1 MLRLIEERRNSE
13 VSNLKSHT
21 KSEIQTSWGPSTL
34 HSHSVHHGHHPK
46 NAIYTPAIIYTMERV
61 FKESS
66 EEERVHAEKLMEYQ
80 NKRGGKVKLQSIVMP
95 LSEFGHEK
103 KGDAL
108 YDTCIKY
115 TSNAAIQLGK
125 TFYSVFTYS

>member
-46 NAIYTPAIIYTMERV
+46 KLLRPSKDLNHHTNQR
-61 FKESS
+61 
-66 EEERVHAEKLMEYQ
+66 AECQNTAY

-108 YDTCIKY
+108 Y
-115 TSNAAIQLGK
+115 G
-125 TFYSVFTYS
+125 